1 MPHLLERTSRLAIG
15 LLFPARCA
23 LCSASGTMLCD
34 PCIAAL
40 PATEGRRCQRCWTP
54 SADHT
59 LCEYCSSDPDITYAS
74 IRAPFVLEEGARTL
88 VHKLKYAGVSSLG
101 EPMGVLIAEKI
112 EISGDLV
119 VPIPLHR
126 GRRRSR
132 GYNQAELL
140 SREIA
145 LSIGLPFDAA
155 AARRIRATKPLAGN
169 MNREERR
176 AMVAGAFSA
185 VRERVEGRRILLV
198 DDVVTTG
205 ATLDSCSRALLDAG
219 AASVRCVTFARAS

>member
-23 LCSASGTMLCD
+23 LCSAAGTMLCES
-34 PCIAAL
+34 CVAVL
-40 PATEGRRCQRCWTP
+40 PVTKGRRCERCWTP
-54 SADHT
+54 SADRQLCVHCAST
-59 LCEYCSSDPDITYAS
+59 LELAFTS
-74 IRAPFVLEEGARTL
+74 IRAPFVMEEAARAL

-101 EPMGVLIAEKI
+101 EPMGALIAEKL

-140 SREIA
+140 ARQIA
-145 LSIGLPFDAA
+145 LASGLPFDAA
-155 AARRIRATKPLAGN
+155 AARRTRATKPLARS
-169 MNREERR
+169 MNRDERR
-176 AMVAGAFSA
+176 AIVAGAFSA
-185 VRERVEGRRILLV
+185 VRERVEGRHIVLV

-205 ATLDSCSRALLDAG
+205 ATLDACARALLDAG
-219 AASVRCVTFARAS
+219 AASVRCVTFARAD